1 MTAAA
6 NLKTTPAEWALHYAS
21 HTFEV
26 FPVSPADKSPL
37 TTNGFKDATT
47 DPAQVAAWWKQ
58 HPDALIG
65 CRVPEDVVI
74 LDIDPRH
81 NGDATWRELEASYGK
96 ITEGRTHRSGR
107 GDGGSHIWFTRPGEK
122 MSAKPLHEWAR
133 RSNTGHSTGKT
144 GWSSGIDI
152 LHHDQ
157 RYTILPPSL
166 HPETR
171 KPYEWVSKSKPV
183 AMPPW
188 LIDLV
193 TPARVIT
200 APAPARLRLADE
212 SSIADWYSSTSSWN
226 DILSP
231 IGWVQVHGD
240 GDSDGSTWRHP
251 NATAAQSCS
260 IRHGCLFVFT
270 PNTDFEQTEPA
281 GDTNGYTRFKAWA
294 TIEHNGDQSAAARA
308 ARELR
313 DGPSTRK
320 TAPTAPSAAAEPDE
334 PWPEPIPLGE
344 TERVAEFPSD
354 ALPTWMQP
362 IVSAIATDLQ
372 AEPDLPAILGL
383 IAMSV
388 ASAGSRHVLVRGT
401 WREPLNIYCAVAL
414 PPSSGKSPAFKH
426 MLAPIRGYEK
436 VEMERSAGQVEHVAQ
451 TRRMIEKAMKRA
463 EDKGDEQE
471 ARIQLDKLMNTPE
484 AHPFRLMLDDATP
497 EALVQKLYE
506 HNERLAILSTEG
518 GPFEMMG
525 GRYSDNANLDPYLK
539 PWSNDPIQ
547 VDRIGRP
554 STMLDHPVL
563 TIGLTVQP
571 TVIARLAHNPAMIG
585 RGLTARFMYSV
596 PPTNTGHRDMLAEG
610 DVPEAV
616 RTPYGTHITAMLAE
630 SLKDGHGD
638 ITIDRDAALEF
649 HLWRQTLEDQRGP
662 GGYLNPVSEWTTKL
676 ESTVLRVAGLLALGD
691 LVEVIDVATMRRSIA
706 IGNYW
711 LSHIRAVLDLW
722 GQDDTVTKAR
732 QVIAWAG
739 QRELSEFTV
748 RELYMA
754 MRRLFPTAEDT
765 RPVLSLLT
773 ERGWIRPLFD
783 GPLVLGRR
791 GVDSPGFAVRP
802 LSSHVRNNHAS
813 HASHAPKHGL
823 EQNLLT
829 SCESEGSTPPVHET
843 HGTHDNSEPPEA
855 AVEVD
860 GCPATQ
866 SGQPCYCYIDADGK
880 HSPF

>member
-1 MTAAA
+1 MSTPIDVVLERFPDAKGSDKTWTARCPAHEDRTPSLSISEGDDGRVLIHCHTGCSLDAVLAA
-6 NLKTTPAEWALHYAS
+6 VKLETRDLFPPRETTNERPTVTDRYPYVDETGELLYYALRWTPKGFSQTPANGRRGPGCMEGVRRVL
-21 HTFEV
+21 FRL
-26 FPVSPADKSPL
+26 PAVL
-37 TTNGFKDATT
+37 TAVHAGDLVYIVEGEKDAERLTREGVCATT
-47 DPAQVAAWWKQ
+47 SSQGAKNWHKVAGHARQVLAGA
-58 HPDALIG
+58 
-65 CRVPEDVVI
+65 DVIVVQ
-74 LDIDPRH
+74 DRD
-81 NGDATWRELEASYGK
+81 K
-96 ITEGRTHRSGR
+96 EGRAYAHSIVESLA
-107 GDGGSHIWFTRPGEK
+107 GS
-122 MSAKPLHEWAR
+122 AR
-133 RSNTGHSTGKT
+133 TVLVVEGIAGKDVSDHLNAGHT
-144 GWSSGIDI
+144 
-152 LHHDQ
+152 
-157 RYTILPPSL
+157 
-166 HPETR
+166 
-171 KPYEWVSKSKPV
+171 
-183 AMPPW
+183 
-188 LIDLV
+188 
-193 TPARVIT
+193 
-200 APAPARLRLADE
+200 
-212 SSIADWYSSTSSWN
+212 IADL
-226 DILSP
+226 IEP
-231 IGWVQVHGD
+231 
-240 GDSDGSTWRHP
+240 
-251 NATAAQSCS
+251 A
-260 IRHGCLFVFT
+260 
-270 PNTDFEQTEPA
+270 TEP
-281 GDTNGYTRFKAWA
+281 G
-294 TIEHNGDQSAAARA
+294 
-308 ARELR
+308 RE
-313 DGPSTRK
+313 PEPEPEPE
-320 TAPTAPSAAAEPDE
+320 PTPDE

-463 EDKGDEQE
+463 EDKGDAQE

-630 SLKDGHGD
+630 SLKEGHGD
-638 ITIDRDAALEF
+638 ITINRDAALEF

-866 SGQPCYCYIDADGK
+866 SGQPCYCLLYT
-880 HSPF
+880 SPSPRD